1 MKKILLSLFAVLMT
15 VGAWA
20 QEPTTHPDGV
30 YKIFWEWNQ
39 RGYLTYHAVD
49 YPNEPKLSGVEL
61 DGCKSLHYA
70 IDAEGISTSWYL
82 YTSPKTAKAYLFE
95 ATTGKFIT
103 LNTEETASGG
113 YVCSLTDKPTLSS
126 QLTLSATTNTEGFML
141 SYTHNKT
148 QYNLCSGCGTDKAG
162 HPVRFVTD
170 GQTDGGIPFVFV
182 SEGASITDAVKNAA
196 IAKITTFET
205 VVTLS
210 YTITD
215 NAGNVYEGTF
225 EAGPETDPTF
235 TGVAGY
241 TLSDKNWNG
250 NKLTAT
256 INFPFPV
263 SKEGG
268 KTNATMISN
277 FNANQRWHAV
287 DTDVKVQ
294 TQDVDPAKI
303 NEWLWAIYPSFAD
316 GKFTFVVKN
325 MSTGTY
331 LFTDKT
337 ASSFDTQGTVVL
349 KEAGTPLEVIS
360 WLNTPCFTVS
370 GKTLYLT
377 INGSGDKDV
386 YLATYVGGNN
396 NHGGNKLYFP
406 SYAVV
411 SLNEAGYA
419 STYLPFDAA
428 LCEGLEAY
436 AVTETSAT
444 KATLTALQGIKANQ
458 GAILK
463 GAASTEYV
471 LAAGNVS
478 SDWSGNLL
486 KGSTADTEVTGEGY
500 VLSTVKSVTGF
511 YAAKLT
517 DGKFKN
523 NAGKAYLPKPAEASA
538 RFISLDFGTET
549 AIESVESVENNA
561 AVYDLSGRRVQKA
574 QKGLY
579 IVNGKKVIK

>member
-30 YKIFWEWNQ
+30 YKIFWQWNQ
-39 RGYLTYHAVD
+39 RGYLTYHAED
-49 YPNEPKLSGVEL
+49 YPNEPQLSGVEL
-61 DGCKSLHYA
+61 SGHGSKHYA
-70 IDAEGISTSWYL
+70 NDAEGISTSWYL
-82 YTSPKTAKAYLFE
+82 YTSPKTAKTYLFE
-95 ATTGKFIT
+95 ATSGKFIT
-103 LNTEETASGG
+103 LNTEETAAGG
-113 YVCSLTDKPTLSS
+113 FVCSLTEKPSLSS

-141 SYTHNKT
+141 SYTHNKQ
-148 QYNLCSGCGTDKAG
+148 QYNLCSGCGSAKDA

-182 SEGASITDAVKNAA
+182 SEGASITDAVKDAA
-196 IAKITTFET
+196 IAKIATFET
-205 VVTLS
+205 VVALT

-215 NAGNVYEGTF
+215 NAGNVYEGSY
-225 EAGPETDPTF
+225 EGAPESDPVF

-241 TLSDKNWNG
+241 TLSDKNWDG

-263 SKEGG
+263 SKKGG

-277 FNANQRWHAV
+277 FGANRNKLFA
-287 DTDVKVQ
+287 DATSVKAILDEEITVSNLS
-294 TQDVDPAKI
+294 TH
-303 NEWLWAIYPSFAD
+303 LWAIYPEFTEGAFVFTVMNTAT
-316 GKFTFVVKN
+316 GKYIYSESN
-325 MSTGTY
+325 ANSH
-331 LFTDKT
+331 DE
-337 ASSFDTQGTVVL
+337 GTVVL
-349 KEAGTPLEVIS
+349 SEEASKMTVEGSNRFKLPTEKYLSLNSSTQTQAQYLGT
-360 WLNTPCFTVS
+360 W
-370 GKTLYLT
+370 GAH
-377 INGSGDKDV
+377 NGCN
-386 YLATYVGGNN
+386 LA
-396 NHGGNKLYFP
+396 FP

-419 STYLPFDAA
+419 STYLPFNAA
-428 LCEGLEAY
+428 LSEGLEAY
-436 AVTETSAT
+436 AVTATSAT

-486 KGSTADTEVTGEGY
+486 KGSATDTEVAGEGY
-500 VLSTVKSVTGF
+500 VLASKDGVTAF
-511 YAAKLT
+511 YKAKLT

-523 NAGKAYLPKPAEASA
+523 NAGKAYLPASA
-538 RFISLDFGTET
+538 VTTAGARCLSFDFGTET

-561 AVYDLSGRRVQKA
+561 VVYDLAGRRVQGA
-574 QKGLY
+574 QKGIF
-579 IVNGKKVIK
+579 IVNGKVVIK

>member
-20 QEPTTHPDGV
+20 QTEKLKVSDAPTNDGKWAANTTW
-30 YKIFWEWNQ
+30 YTMKNGNGAYINKDYADADGNLQWNNNTASIEDAALWCIVGDAEN
-39 RGYLTYHAVD
+39 GYLFY
-49 YPNEPKLSGVEL
+49 N
-61 DGCKSLHYA
+61 KSA
-70 IDAEGISTSWYL
+70 GT
-82 YTSPKTAKAYLFE
+82 TKALT
-95 ATTGKFIT
+95 TTGAEANARTNFADVASATKFWFA
-103 LNTEETASGG
+103 ESKKSGG
-113 YVCSLTDKPTLSS
+113 YWCVRIDK
-126 QLTLSATTNTEGFML
+126 EGNN
-141 SYTHNKT
+141 YWN
-148 QYNLCSGCGTDKAG
+148 A
-162 HPVRFVTD
+162 RD
-170 GQTDGGIPFVFV
+170 GYVALWN
-182 SEGASITDAVKNAA
+182 STDAVNGWGNSGSGDNGSA
-196 IAKITTFET
+196 ILFEEVDLSGIVELT
-205 VVTLS
+205 YTISDEAGNS
-210 YTITD
+210 YTSTYKGV
-215 NAGNVYEGTF
+215 AG
-225 EAGPETDPTF
+225 ETDPTF
-235 TGVAGY
+235 AGVTGY
-241 TLSDKNWNG
+241 TLSDKKWDG

-256 INFPFPV
+256 IKFPFPV

-277 FNANQRWHAV
+277 FGASRNKLFADA
-287 DTDVKVQ
+287 TSVKAILDEEITVSNLS
-294 TQDVDPAKI
+294 TH
-303 NEWLWAIYPSFAD
+303 LWAIFPEFTEGAFVFTVMNTAT
-316 GKFTFVVKN
+316 GKYIYSESN
-325 MSTGTY
+325 ANSHDEG
-331 LFTDKT
+331 
-337 ASSFDTQGTVVL
+337 AVVL
-349 KEAGTPLEVIS
+349 SEEASKMTVEGSNRFKLPTGKYLSLNSSTQTQAQYLGT
-360 WLNTPCFTVS
+360 W
-370 GKTLYLT
+370 GAH
-377 INGSGDKDV
+377 NGCN
-386 YLATYVGGNN
+386 LA
-396 NHGGNKLYFP
+396 FP

-419 STYLPFDAA
+419 STYLPFNAA
-428 LCEGLEAY
+428 LSEGLEAY
-436 AVTETSAT
+436 AVTATSAT

-500 VLSTVKSVTGF
+500 VLSTVNSVTGF

-523 NAGKAYLPKPAEASA
+523 NAGKAYLPKSAEASA

-579 IVNGKKVIK
+579 IVNGKVVIK

>member
-30 YKIFWEWNQ
+30 YKIFWQWNQ
-39 RGYLTYHAVD
+39 RGYLTYHAED
-49 YPNEPKLSGVEL
+49 YPNEPKLSGVEVS
-61 DGCKSLHYA
+61 GQQSKHYA

-82 YTSPKTAKAYLFE
+82 YTSPKTAKTYLFE
-95 ATTGKFIT
+95 ATTGKFVT

-126 QLTLSATTNTEGFML
+126 QLTLSKTTNTEGFML
-141 SYTHNKT
+141 SYTHNNK
-148 QYNLCSGCGTDKAG
+148 QYNFCSGCGTEKAG

-215 NAGNVYEGTF
+215 NAGNVYEGSF

-235 TGVAGY
+235 TGVVGY

-277 FNANQRWHAV
+277 FGANRNKLFA
-287 DTDVKVQ
+287 DETSVKAILDEEITVSNLS
-294 TQDVDPAKI
+294 TH
-303 NEWLWAIYPSFAD
+303 LWAIYPEFTEGAFVFTVMNTAT
-316 GKFTFVVKN
+316 GKYIYSESN
-325 MSTGTY
+325 ANSHDEG
-331 LFTDKT
+331 
-337 ASSFDTQGTVVL
+337 AVVL
-349 KEAGTPLEVIS
+349 SEEASKMTVEGSNRFKLPTGKYLSLNSSTQTQAQYLGT
-360 WLNTPCFTVS
+360 W
-370 GKTLYLT
+370 GAH
-377 INGSGDKDV
+377 NGCN
-386 YLATYVGGNN
+386 LA
-396 NHGGNKLYFP
+396 FP
-406 SYAVV
+406 SYTVV

-419 STYLPFDAA
+419 STYLPFNAA
-428 LCEGLEAY
+428 LSEGLEAY
-436 AVTETSAT
+436 AVTATSAT

-579 IVNGKKVIK
+579 IVNGKKVVK

>member
-1 MKKILLSLFAVLMT
+1 MKKILLSLCAVLMT

-20 QEPTTHPDGV
+20 QITSLSDLANTSSYTIKCVNRGFLYYDSTNGDYVTSSSHTDLVDATPTGAANELFAFLRTNKTAEGNYYLFSKSANKFVTYKGEGV
-30 YKIFWEWNQ
+30 ALE
-39 RGYLTYHAVD
+39 LTDSPEHAWTVS
-49 YPNEPKLSGVEL
+49 PNGEYFTIKVPETDQTYINITNWQAKF
-61 DGCKSLHYA
+61 GCKVT
-70 IDAEGISTSWYL
+70 STAPDDGNKMTIKEVG
-82 YTSPKTAKAYLFE
+82 TSEDFT
-95 ATTGKFIT
+95 
-103 LNTEETASGG
+103 
-113 YVCSLTDKPTLSS
+113 
-126 QLTLSATTNTEGFML
+126 
-141 SYTHNKT
+141 
-148 QYNLCSGCGTDKAG
+148 
-162 HPVRFVTD
+162 
-170 GQTDGGIPFVFV
+170 
-182 SEGASITDAVKNAA
+182 AA

-225 EAGPETDPTF
+225 EAAPETAPTF

-349 KEAGTPLEVIS
+349 EEAGTPLEVIS
-360 WLNTPCFTVS
+360 WLNSPCFTVS

-377 INGSGDKDV
+377 INGSGDTDV

-436 AVTETSAT
+436 AVTATSAT

-486 KGSTADTEVTGEGY
+486 KGSTADTEVAGEGY
-500 VLSTVKSVTGF
+500 VLSTVNSVTGF

-579 IVNGKKVIK
+579 IVNGKVVIK

>member
-1 MKKILLSLFAVLMT
+1 MKKILLSLCAVLMT

-20 QEPTTHPDGV
+20 QTELKVSDAPTNDGKWAANTTW
-30 YKIFWEWNQ
+30 YTMKNGNGAYINKDYADADGNLLWNNKTASIEDAAFWCIVGDDEN
-39 RGYLTYHAVD
+39 GYLFY
-49 YPNEPKLSGVEL
+49 N
-61 DGCKSLHYA
+61 KSA
-70 IDAEGISTSWYL
+70 G
-82 YTSPKTAKAYLFE
+82 TAKALT
-95 ATTGKFIT
+95 TTGEEANARTKFVDV
-103 LNTEETASGG
+103 ASASKFFFAESKKSG
-113 YVCSLTDKPTLSS
+113 YWC
-126 QLTLSATTNTEGFML
+126 
-141 SYTHNKT
+141 
-148 QYNLCSGCGTDKAG
+148 
-162 HPVRFVTD
+162 VRIGKD
-170 GQTDGGIPFVFV
+170 GNNYWNARGNYLALWN
-182 SEGASITDAVKNAA
+182 STDAVNGWQGSGQGDNGSA
-196 IAKITTFET
+196 ILFEEVDLSGIVELT
-205 VVTLS
+205 YTISDEAGNS
-210 YTITD
+210 YTSTYKGV
-215 NAGNVYEGTF
+215 AG
-225 EAGPETDPTF
+225 ETDPTF
-235 TGVAGY
+235 AGVAGY
-241 TLSDKNWNG
+241 TLSDKKWDG

-256 INFPFPV
+256 IKFPFPV

-287 DTDVKVQ
+287 GTDVKVQ

-337 ASSFDTQGTVVL
+337 ANSFNTQGTVVL

-360 WLNTPCFTVS
+360 WLNSPCFTVS

-377 INGSGDKDV
+377 INGTADTDV

-436 AVTETSAT
+436 AVTATSAT

-486 KGSTADTEVTGEGY
+486 LGSTTDTEVTGKGY
-500 VLSTVKSVTGF
+500 VLSTVNKVTGF

-523 NAGKAYLPKPAEASA
+523 NAGKAYLPASAVPASA

-579 IVNGKKVIK
+579 IVNGKVVLK

>member
-1 MKKILLSLFAVLMT
+1 MKKILLSFFAVLMT

-30 YKIFWEWNQ
+30 YKIFWQWNQ
-39 RGYLTYHAVD
+39 RGYLTYHAED

-61 DGCKSLHYA
+61 AGCKNLHYA
-70 IDAEGISTSWYL
+70 IDEEGISTSWYL
-82 YTSPKTAKAYLFE
+82 YTSPKTAKTYLFE
-95 ATTGKFIT
+95 ATTGKFVT

-126 QLTLSATTNTEGFML
+126 QLTLSKTTNTEGFML
-141 SYTHNKT
+141 SYTHNNK
-148 QYNLCSGCGTDKAG
+148 QYNFCSGCGTEKAG

-215 NAGNVYEGTF
+215 NAGNVYEGSF

-268 KTNATMISN
+268 NTNATMISN
-277 FNANQRWHAV
+277 FGASRNKLFA
-287 DTDVKVQ
+287 DETSVKAILDEEITVSNLS
-294 TQDVDPAKI
+294 TH
-303 NEWLWAIYPSFAD
+303 LWAIYPEFTEGAFVFTVMNTAT
-316 GKFTFVVKN
+316 GKYIYSESNANSHDEGV
-325 MSTGTY
+325 
-331 LFTDKT
+331 
-337 ASSFDTQGTVVL
+337 VVL
-349 KEAGTPLEVIS
+349 SEEASKMTVEGSNRFKLPTGKYLSLNSSTQTQAQYLGT
-360 WLNTPCFTVS
+360 W
-370 GKTLYLT
+370 GAH
-377 INGSGDKDV
+377 NGCN
-386 YLATYVGGNN
+386 LA
-396 NHGGNKLYFP
+396 FP

-419 STYLPFDAA
+419 STYLPFNAA
-428 LCEGLEAY
+428 LSEGLEAY
-436 AVTETSAT
+436 AVTATSAT

-500 VLSTVKSVTGF
+500 VLSTVNSVTGF

-561 AVYDLSGRRVQKA
+561 VVYDLAGRRVQGA
-574 QKGLY
+574 QKGVY
-579 IVNGKKVIK
+579 VVNGKVVIK